1 MKILFLAVL
10 FVCIGGC
17 VAAPKRT
24 SIGHSP
30 EEIAEYRVGAEKGDA
45 EFQRKLA
52 TAYEYGRG
60 VPKNYVTA
68 VEWYTKAA
76 EQGDTYAENSVGDA
90 YYHGRGVPQ
99 DYTTAVKWYTKS
111 LEQNPGFILAPYTEV
126 RLGDMYSNGLGVPQ
140 DYATAKT
147 LYVKAAVHVSHA
159 RVALG
164 NLYYLGDGVPQNN
177 ILAYMWFDLA
187 ITQGSEKT
195 SIAKDAMKR
204 RSSVTKKMVPTQIAE
219 AQKLSR
225 ECLAKAYKDCG

>member
-1 MKILFLAVL
+1 MIRAITAALLLSLSMTALAQ
-10 FVCIGGC
+10 
-17 VAAPKRT
+17 P
-24 SIGHSP
+24 SP
-30 EEIAEYRVGAEKGDA
+30 EQIAEYRAAAAKGEAWGQFYLGLMYANGRGALEDD
-45 EFQRKLA
+45 A
-52 TAYEYGRG
+52 TA
-60 VPKNYVTA
+60 VK
-68 VEWYTKAA
+68 WYTKAA
-76 EQGDTYAENSVGDA
+76 EQGNTYAENSIGDA